1 MMQGKQ
7 SFCLHRLC
15 QKVYV
20 LSTCLDGI
28 GVMQKWPLFG
38 EFRAQVLGRP
48 KSSVANS
55 RTSTSFR
62 RWGWLWTLQDFQ
74 CPLISPLTQSKL
86 DINVIYETSWL
97 KRVCHQLY
105 LYMYRLDIPFEA
117 FFQSMFRSTL
127 YATFTCIHRIWTW
140 HILACKNPQEQLS
153 KQDHYDFG
161 MRAVK
166 FGIPN
171 LNESAAVCFSYVF
184 LISILSSL
192 VIIVCWAN
200 DLGLKKCTYWVLLR
214 SVLVMAGSLKRADPD
229 EDICNRGTSEI
240 LGFE

>member
-15 QKVYV
+15 QRVYV
-20 LSTCLDGI
+20 LSTCLNGI
-28 GVMQKWPLFG
+28 GVIQKWPLFY
-38 EFRAQVLGRP
+38 AQVLGRP

-86 DINVIYETSWL
+86 DINVIWDIL

-105 LYMYRLDIPFEA
+105 LYMYRFDIPFEA
-117 FFQSMFRSTL
+117 FFQSMFRNVSK
-127 YATFTCIHRIWTW
+127 YFVCDIHMHSPDMDLT
-140 HILACKNPQEQLS
+140 HLGVQKPT
-153 KQDHYDFG
+153 G
-161 MRAVK
+161 
-166 FGIPN
+166 
-171 LNESAAVCFSYVF
+171 AAVQTRPLRFRHESSEVWDPKLERKCRSWFFLSFF

-229 EDICNRGTSEI
+229 EDICNRGTSKI